1 MSKLDSGDVDK
12 VLDSTDTRIKI
23 EVEGGFMKFLER
35 GIQDCLEKS
44 FDDGMRT
51 EVEIWLVGSEETVGN
66 QGSPNIGYYFD
77 AWFNKFSGNMS
88 QGEFREMY
96 EKRPVMV
103 LQSMIYLGI
112 IPDGTPE
119 EYLRR
124 LTKQFKAAGNLRAM
138 NYPGPSNLADA
149 PISVTIGSD
158 LIEPGAFDRITGD
171 WEIALAANEVMN
183 QPE

>member
-1 MSKLDSGDVDK
+1 MSKLDSGDADK

-35 GIQDCLEKS
+35 EIQDCLEKS
-44 FDDGMRT
+44 FDGEMKT
-51 EVEIWLVGSEETVGN
+51 EVDIWLVGSEETVGN

-77 AWFNKFSGNMS
+77 AWFNRFSGNMS

-96 EKRPVMV
+96 KDRPVLV

-124 LTKQFKAAGNLRAM
+124 LTEQFKAVSRNLKAM
-138 NYPGPSNLADA
+138 NYPDPSDSAADV
-149 PISVTIGSD
+149 PIDPD
-158 LIEPGAFDRITGD
+158 LLEPGAFDRITGD
-171 WEIALAANEVMN
+171 RVIALAAKDVMD
-183 QPE
+183 QTE